1 MKIEQVYELVN
12 AVVKQ
17 ALGDEAVQATDL
29 TGLVAMGDTVL
40 SSETSVDAFN
50 KALVDRIGRVV
61 ISSRAY
67 QREGI
72 DIMMD
77 TFEYGCIMQ
86 KITVQ
91 PMDAVEAPQWGLVS
105 GKSVDQYLITKADV
119 KQKLFDGLTVWE
131 IDITIPDYQLK
142 SAFTSAESMAAFVDS
157 IFMAMS
163 NSLELQIERTS
174 EMAVTNFIAEKI
186 WAQAQTGN
194 TGIHAVHLLQMYNEI
209 NSTSLTADKA
219 LVDLDFYKFATRQI
233 NLFID
238 RFRKMSKL
246 FNTDGFVRFTPR
258 DLVRVTMLADFTTGA
273 DYYLQSDTF
282 HNELTALPL
291 YREVPYWQGS
301 GTGYT
306 YDDTSL
312 INVTTSDGHVV
323 QQDGVICLINDIEA
337 IGMTCDNRRVR
348 SSPPNGRGEYT
359 NYFSKA
365 DIRYY
370 NDLSENAI
378 VFTVTD
384 TPFTIDDPDDPDDPD
399 EPAT

>member
-1 MKIEQVYELVN
+1 MKVEQIYTLVN
-12 AVVKQ
+12 EVCAQ
-17 ALGDEAVQATDL
+17 ALGENAVEATDL
-29 TGLVAMGDTVL
+29 TGLVAMGDAVL

-50 KALVDRIGRVV
+50 KTLVDRIGRIV

-67 QREGI
+67 NREGI
-72 DIMMD
+72 DIMMN

-91 PMDAVEAPQWGLVS
+91 PMDAVEAPQWSLTAGQ
-105 GKSVDQYLITKADV
+105 SVEQYTIVKADV
-119 KQKLFDGLTVWE
+119 KQKLFDGLTAWE
-131 IDITIPDYQLK
+131 IDITIPDMQLK
-142 SAFTSAESMAAFVDS
+142 SAFTSPEAMAAFIDS
-157 IFMAMS
+157 IFTAMS
-163 NSLELQIERTS
+163 NSLELQLERTS
-174 EMAVTNFIAEKI
+174 EMAVANFIAEKI
-186 WAQAQTGN
+186 YAQAQSTN
-194 TGIHAVHLLQMYNEI
+194 DGIHAVHLLQAYNAE
-209 NSTSLTADKA
+209 SGKSLKA
-219 LVDLDFYKFATRQI
+219 AEALRDLDFYKYASRQI

-246 FNTDGFVRFTPR
+246 FNVDKFARFTPR

-282 HNELTALPL
+282 HDELTALPL
-291 YREVPYWQGS
+291 YREIPFWQGS
-301 GTGYT
+301 GTDYT
-306 YDDTSL
+306 YANTST
-312 INVTTSDGHVV
+312 IDITTSDGHEVK
-323 QQDGVICLINDIEA
+323 QDGVICLINDIEA

-384 TPFTIDDPDDPDDPD
+384 EPFAIS
-399 EPAT
+399 E